1 MDPYQLVEKAIR
13 HECKK
18 SSGFEAVTNF
28 KISVAGYVSNKGT
41 HPLVSHSRIWIRSVG
56 VRRLA
61 QKMKNISRR
70 PWKQQV
76 ERGIRRINSVAT
88 KERNKWFLRMLTISF
103 SVVRTSA
110 CMLLGEFTLLCI
122 LLYPFYKNL
131 RVNIIR
137 ELGRKRILV
146 SYSLEY
152 KTPKII
158 KNDISI
164 KKHFRSLYNFI
175 VSQAIWWGQKA
186 FGYWKSCGQ
195 QF

>member
-1 MDPYQLVEKAIR
+1 
-13 HECKK
+13 
-18 SSGFEAVTNF
+18 
-28 KISVAGYVSNKGT
+28 
-41 HPLVSHSRIWIRSVG
+41 
-56 VRRLA
+56 
-61 QKMKNISRR
+61 
-70 PWKQQV
+70 
-76 ERGIRRINSVAT
+76 
-88 KERNKWFLRMLTISF
+88 MLTISF

-175 VSQAIWWGQKA
+175 VSQAIW
-186 FGYWKSCGQ
+186 
-195 QF
+195 